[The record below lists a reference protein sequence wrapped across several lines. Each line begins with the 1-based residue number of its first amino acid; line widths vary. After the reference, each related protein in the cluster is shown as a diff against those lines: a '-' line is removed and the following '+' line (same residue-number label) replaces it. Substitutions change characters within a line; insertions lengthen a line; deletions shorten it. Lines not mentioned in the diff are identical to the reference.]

1 MPFPVPNGKRTFL
14 DLNGDP
20 LAAGQVFFYVPGTSD
35 PSPTYA
41 DEGMTVPNTNPVVLD
56 QAGRAVIWGD
66 GLYREV
72 VYDLFGNLIW
82 DQTTGIVIDN
92 IPGNLTVGGN
102 LTVDGNT
109 QLNGSAN
116 VSGPFSAQDGASVNG
131 GLTTDNINNSG
142 NINTNTLDANGITD
156 NGDLNVG
163 GNTNIGGSLTVTG
176 PSNLNGGLTTSS
188 LHDTG
193 NAQIDGDLGIGGNET
208 VAGNLHVGGQITSGG
223 GSGGNPLFP
232 PGSGGD
238 YIVSMQLLWGS
249 FTTQVPPNP
258 GQVDP
263 TAYHPPYGILAGW
276 MIVVTTAQ
284 GRQFTIPLSP
294 SNYPTLP
301 FEANTFTPIEFP
313 QNRYIVFQAD
323 PSVNGSSNWTI
334 EVMPDGSWNNWT
346 DNGGGGVSWSILAS
360 GSAGQANNNPNWPV
374 GTGNPPYT
382 PWPTFLTTGYPGGV
396 FPGPGVTDGGINS
409 TPT

>member
-116 VSGPFSAQDGASVNG
+116 VSGPLSAQDGLGVNG
-131 GLTTDNINNSG
+131 GATINGGLNTDNINNSG

-156 NGDLNVG
+156 NGNLAV
-163 GNTNIGGSLTVTG
+163 GGSLTVTG

-193 NAQIDGDLGIGGNET
+193 NAQIDGDLAVGGNET
-208 VAGNLHVGGQITSGG
+208 VAGNLHVGGTITGG
-223 GSGGNPLFP
+223 GTGTNPMFP

-249 FTTQVPPNP
+249 FQTQSPTGPGPPIPPVESSNFH
-258 GQVDP
+258 Q
-263 TAYHPPYGILAGW
+263 PYGRLAQW
-276 MIVVTTAQ
+276 YVLITTAQ
-284 GRQFTIPLSP
+284 GRQFTFLLSP
-294 SNYPTLP
+294 SDYPTVP
-301 FEANTFTPIEFP
+301 YEADTFTPIQFP
-313 QNRYIVFQAD
+313 PNGYIRWGVYPPDQSGANEW
-323 PSVNGSSNWTI
+323 VT
-334 EVMPDGSWNNWT
+334 EVMPDGSWINWV
-346 DNGGGGVSWSILAS
+346 DFGSGGTVWGIQNQGAAGVP
-360 GSAGQANNNPNWPV
+360 NNNPNGPM
-374 GTGNPPYT
+374 GDSNPPYE
-382 PWPTFLTTGYPGGV
+382 PWPFGLWTGYS
-396 FPGPGVTDGGINS
+396 DDANA
-409 TPT
+409 